1 MAVLGL
7 GIDLVDVADMSRRV
21 ESGTILKAFSER
33 EKAYADSRPKH
44 RFQILA
50 AQWAAKEAFGKAL
63 GTGLPQGSIGDFKKI
78 EVLRD
83 EDGKPYYEIGGRFAD
98 QVPEGARV
106 LVSLTHTEATA
117 GAVAIIES

>member
-1 MAVLGL
+1 MAVIGL

-33 EKAYADSRPKH
+33 ERAYADSRPKH

-50 AQWAAKEAFGKAL
+50 AQWAGKEAFGKAL
-63 GTGLPQGSIGDFKKI
+63 GTGLPKGSVGELHTI

-83 EDGKPYYEIGGRFAD
+83 EDGRPYYEIGGRFAD
-98 QVPEGARV
+98 QIPEGARV
-106 LVSLTHTEATA
+106 MVSLTHTEATA
-117 GAVAIIES
+117 AAVAIIEA